1 MYHTSFHACILPNCL
16 HTHICTYTVCVCV
29 CDMFLVVYHLC
40 IQCVYV
46 YDLKVEL
53 CTLLFP
59 DSLVLWAS
67 TYMYILFI
75 CCPTCHVHESYVNC
89 CLCYIITYTFSHSLS
104 LSLSLSVSISLSLS
118 LSLSFCLPLSVSL
131 HLSPFLSLPL
141 SFLSVKV
148 NNKGYCIRS

>member
-40 IQCVYV
+40 ILYTIMCVYV

-53 CTLLFP
+53 CTLLFH
-59 DSLVLWAS
+59 DSLVLWAVH
-67 TYMYILFI
+67 YVHILFI
-75 CCPTCHVHESYVNC
+75 CCPTCHVHESCVNC
-89 CLCYIITYTFSHSLS
+89 CLCYITYSFSHSL
-104 LSLSLSVSISLSLS
+104 
-118 LSLSFCLPLSVSL
+118 PLSL